1 MNFPHHNLRTRINF
15 ASASPA
21 QTRRPAEKGR
31 KFTELVTTWPSP
43 SIWRC
48 GLNLVGSSQQLGSMW
63 TAIRLGTTTVSF
75 GTRYPASRYLLECNE
90 EELFQRHFRG
100 EVFPW
105 LWPEPAEG
113 LGDHP
118 DLPFGPLP
126 LRPTGS
132 ESLFDSQDCGPSK
145 RWPNEE
151 WCWRS
156 RNQRWTCPIWC

>member
-1 MNFPHHNLRTRINF
+1 MNFPHHNLMTRITF

-75 GTRYPASRYLLECNE
+75 GTRYPASVVS
-90 EELFQRHFRG
+90 FRVLWG
-100 EVFPW
+100 RAVSATFPRRSVSMIVAW
-105 LWPEPAEG
+105 TSGRLGRSSRPGIRSLPTSSSNWFWISVWQPGLW
-113 LGDHP
+113 
-118 DLPFGPLP
+118 
-126 LRPTGS
+126 T
-132 ESLFDSQDCGPSK
+132 K
-145 RWPNEE
+145 
-151 WCWRS
+151 
-156 RNQRWTCPIWC
+156 